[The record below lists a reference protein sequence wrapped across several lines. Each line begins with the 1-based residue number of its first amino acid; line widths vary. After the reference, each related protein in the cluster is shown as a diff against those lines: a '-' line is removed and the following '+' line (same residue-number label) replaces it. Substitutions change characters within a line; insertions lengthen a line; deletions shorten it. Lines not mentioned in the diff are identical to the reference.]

1 MSGYDHDGNCGDY
14 CDECYDAGWEDGY
27 ESARRA
33 ARKSTGSGGSGSSDG
48 CYVATCVYGSYD
60 CPQVWTLRRFRDYTL
75 GQTVLGK
82 AFIRTYY
89 AVSPTIVKWFGK
101 TTWFKN
107 MWRGVLDKMVQ
118 KLHDRGVEDTP
129 YCDRNWRGDKKRDH

>member
-60 CPQVWTLRRFRDYTL
+60 CPQVWTLRRFRDHTL

-118 KLHDRGVEDTP
+118 KLHDNGVEDTP
-129 YCDRNWRGDKKRDH
+129 YCDRNWRGGKKHGH